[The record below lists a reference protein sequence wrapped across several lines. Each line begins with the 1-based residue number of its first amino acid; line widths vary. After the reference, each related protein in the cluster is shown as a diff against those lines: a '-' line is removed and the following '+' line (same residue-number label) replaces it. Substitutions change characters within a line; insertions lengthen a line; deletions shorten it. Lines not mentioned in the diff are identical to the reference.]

1 MSQSASTAT
10 GQLLTPPDGLQG
22 VVADWS
28 SDQRAFTNVPWGKAF
43 DGPVGGNRGCAD
55 AGYSILVDMKV
66 RSVL

>member
-1 MSQSASTAT
+1 MAQTTVSDTEQS
-10 GQLLTPPDGLQG
+10 LTPPGGLEG

-28 SDQRAFTNVPWGKAF
+28 SDQRAFKNVPWGKAF

>member
-1 MSQSASTAT
+1 MTDSALTNTADSMA
-10 GQLLTPPDGLQG
+10 LDGLQG